1 MEERKIILDLCYLLE
16 PLELFVA
23 VEGGGAELG
32 GRCCI
37 PKDYDGIRL

>member
-23 VEGGGAELG
+23 VEGEGCGI
-32 GRCCI
+32 GRTVL
-37 PKDYDGIRL
+37 YSEGL